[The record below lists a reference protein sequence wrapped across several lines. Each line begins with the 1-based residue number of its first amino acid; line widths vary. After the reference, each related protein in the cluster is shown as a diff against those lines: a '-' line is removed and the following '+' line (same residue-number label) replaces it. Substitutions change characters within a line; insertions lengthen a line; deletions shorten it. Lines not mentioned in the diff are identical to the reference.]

1 MHYKCASFT
10 YVGCCDPE
18 ILLGFIQMKLHLI
31 HSDWGFPRPRHV
43 QDLLQDQQSTIIF
56 LGISRKG
63 IFFIEHLA
71 QVEHEVLEML
81 SK

>member
-18 ILLGFIQMKLHLI
+18 ILLGFIQAKLHLMD
-31 HSDWGFPRPRHV
+31 SDSDFLRARYV
-43 QDLLQDQQSTIIF
+43 QDLLQDQHSTIIF
-56 LGISRKG
+56 LGISGKG
-63 IFFIEHLA
+63 IFIEHLA
-71 QVEHEVLEML
+71 QVEHEML